1 MIEMRRSRIKAKLK
15 DGDQQGGGIG
25 TSGDRDQHTISRSDE
40 HGSLDALD
48 KRLGG
53 VCQKH
58 GGAGWTRTSD
68 NAIMSRALYHLSYG
82 TAQAGA
88 RAGRPRR
95 RRSYLAVCARAFSLR
110 FFTRRL
116 ASATRFLLFKS
127 SPECGE
133 SEQMAHELGGFA
145 VSSRGPCRAGSV
157 VGSRLVAEVDSNRR
171 PSGYELAGRCFV
183 VRLPIA
189 IVFKSDDGRPQS
201 HTFPDAF
208 RRPAVRNPCAG

>member
-53 VCQKH
+53 VWQKH

-127 SPECGE
+127 SPDTRRIRANAGARVWDQLVADIGCRAAWSDFLPQLYSSSLAGADDAPR
-133 SEQMAHELGGFA
+133 SRPLRRLG
-145 VSSRGPCRAGSV
+145 SSR
-157 VGSRLVAEVDSNRR
+157 N
-171 PSGYELAGRCFV
+171 
-183 VRLPIA
+183 
-189 IVFKSDDGRPQS
+189 Q
-201 HTFPDAF
+201 
-208 RRPAVRNPCAG
+208 